1 MTDQRPVQGAHEVPT
16 NPAALR
22 KCYEAGSTVQEL
34 VEVSGLSYG
43 TVINR
48 LRSAG
53 TVMRTSWETRRMRE
67 APARRH
73 LATHLRRLYE
83 QHGATLAE
91 LAVAGA
97 KTKRAARQLLIEA
110 GGKPRTAQETLRIR
124 SAAKAAERQK
134 LMAAL
139 KKKYENGAAVSVLA
153 AEHNLSTATVYRLLR
168 QARTRMRP
176 HGSAGQR
183 QRRTVP

>member
-1 MTDQRPVQGAHEVPT
+1 MIDQHPVQGDPESPT
-16 NPAALR
+16 TPEALR

-67 APARRH
+67 APARRR
-73 LATHLRRLYE
+73 LAARLRRLYE

-91 LAVAGA
+91 LAAAGG
-97 KTKRAARQLLIEA
+97 KSKRAARQLLIEA

-124 SAAKAAERQK
+124 SAARAAERQK

-139 KKKYENGAAVSVLA
+139 RAKYENGAAVSALA
-153 AEHNLSTATVYRLLR
+153 VEYNLSTATVYRLLR
-168 QARTRMRP
+168 QARTRMRH
-176 HGSAGQR
+176 HGSAGR
-183 QRRTVP
+183 RHHRTVP